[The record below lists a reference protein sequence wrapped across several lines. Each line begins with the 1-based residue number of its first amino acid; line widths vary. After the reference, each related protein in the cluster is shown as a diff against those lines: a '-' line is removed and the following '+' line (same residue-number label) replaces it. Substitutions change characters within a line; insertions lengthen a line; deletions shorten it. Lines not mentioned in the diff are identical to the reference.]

1 MKRPLTWP
9 EFSAFIE
16 RDTDFDDS
24 FSATQVENTYTP
36 ELHAC
41 GTKGMAQFR
50 DRINFI
56 IDMLHDQICL
66 HPSIGNPDADFDH
79 IRGQTATA
87 AQDLFQLAFMVWE
100 MQQNRPKDL
109 N

>member
-9 EFSAFIE
+9 EFSDFIE
-16 RDTDFDDS
+16 RDNDFGES
-24 FSATQVENTYTP
+24 FLEELENSYTP

-41 GTKGMAQFR
+41 GTKGMEQFR

-56 IDMLHDQICL
+56 IDMLHAQICS
-66 HPSIGNPDADFDH
+66 HPSIGNPDSDFDH
-79 IRGQTATA
+79 IRGQIATV
-87 AQDLFQLAFMVWE
+87 AQDLFQLAFMIWE
-100 MQQNRPKDL
+100 MQQSRPKDL